1 MNRVIMKKR
10 KQRESIFQKP
20 INGGDK
26 RERKTERKKKKR
38 KDNFAQS
45 KISIEAIVIVEKRS
59 SNRQQSSFFH
69 IDTVSIGFREKMS
82 DNQIT

>member
-1 MNRVIMKKR
+1 MGEIREKGRKK
-10 KQRESIFQKP
+10 
-20 INGGDK
+20 
-26 RERKTERKKKKR
+26 ERKKKR

-82 DNQIT
+82 DIQIT